1 MATIKSILQESSLD
15 RIDARILLHY
25 ICQKHLGWDKTK
37 LITNDLEELPLIVV
51 EEWRALEAARQNGSP
66 VSYLI
71 HQKAFHG
78 IELFVN
84 EHVLIPRPETELLV
98 DSVIQYVEDVFSK
111 HTYSP
116 KNPFRILDMGTG
128 SGAILL
134 ALANH
139 FYINGLQNCF
149 EFLGLDKSQDAI
161 EVARTNAKRLNLPSV
176 QFIQSDWFSQLDPQL
191 FHCIVS
197 NPPYIAKGDPHL
209 VQGDLRFEPKLALTD
224 DADGLAAYQTIFKD
238 ISTFIHS
245 NGKVFFEHGFTQGSS
260 IRDLFYNKGFKDVQT
275 LRDLSGNERIT
286 CGIAPI

>member
-1 MATIKSILQESSLD
+1 LATIKSILQESSLD

-25 ICQKHLGWDKTK
+25 ICNKYLDWDKTK

-51 EEWRALEAARQNGSP
+51 EEWQALEAARKNGSP
-66 VSYLI
+66 VAYLI
-71 HQKAFHG
+71 QHKAFHG

-84 EHVLIPRPETELLV
+84 EDVLIPRPETELLV
-98 DSVIQYVEDVFSK
+98 DSVIQFVEDAFSK

-134 ALANH
+134 ALAKH
-139 FYINGLQNCF
+139 FHINNLQSCF

-161 EVARTNAKRLNLPSV
+161 EVARKNAKLLNLTNV
-176 QFIQSDWFSQLDPQL
+176 QFIQSNWFSELAPQL

-224 DADGLAAYQTIFKD
+224 DADGLAEYQTIFKN

-245 NGKVFFEHGFTQGSS
+245 NGKVFFEHGLTQGSS
-260 IRDLFYNKGFKDVQT
+260 IRDLFYNKSFINVQT

>member
-1 MATIKSILQESSLD
+1 M
-15 RIDARILLHY
+15 
-25 ICQKHLGWDKTK
+25 
-37 LITNDLEELPLIVV
+37 
-51 EEWRALEAARQNGSP
+51 
-66 VSYLI
+66 I

-139 FYINGLQNCF
+139 FYINGLQNSF

-161 EVARTNAKRLNLPSV
+161 EVERTNAKRLNLPSV

-224 DADGLAAYQTIFKD
+224 DADGLASYQTIFKD

-260 IRDLFYNKGFKDVQT
+260 IRDLFYSKGFINVQT